1 MPGISI
7 GGHNI
12 NNLRYADDTVLIAEK
27 ETHLQE
33 MINIIAKESLS
44 KGLSLNIRK
53 TEVMVITKNKCPP
66 ECNIKVDGTSLKQ
79 VSIFKYLGTLIT
91 ADGRCIKEIKSRV
104 AQAKATFH
112 KMKNILCNMS
122 LSIEVR
128 KRVLRSYIEPIMLYG
143 SEAWT
148 INRLARNHIE
158 ATEMWFYRRMLRT
171 PWTDKKRND
180 DILKEVNS
188 KRELHTRIR
197 RRQSTFFEHIMRRGK
212 MEHIVTTGRM
222 NNKRGRGRP
231 REKILDSL
239 IIWLGRTSASEIIRN
254 TRDRRLWIDMITNAS
269 RHGL

>member
-1 MPGISI
+1 MLDNLNIDGKDLRIIKNMYWQQKAAIKIDNETGTFQHIKQGVRQGCVLSPDLFNLYSEIIMRSIQDMPGISI

-44 KGLSLNIRK
+44 KGLSLNTRK

-66 ECNIKVDGTSLKQ
+66 ECNIKVDGISLKQ
-79 VSIFKYLGTLIT
+79 VNNFKYLGTLIT

-104 AQAKATFH
+104 TQAKATFH

-128 KRVLRSYIEPIMLYG
+128 KRVLRSYIEPILLYG
-143 SEAWT
+143 SESWT

-158 ATEMWFYRRMLRT
+158 ATEM
-171 PWTDKKRND
+171 
-180 DILKEVNS
+180 
-188 KRELHTRIR
+188 
-197 RRQSTFFEHIMRRGK
+197 
-212 MEHIVTTGRM
+212 
-222 NNKRGRGRP
+222 
-231 REKILDSL
+231 
-239 IIWLGRTSASEIIRN
+239 
-254 TRDRRLWIDMITNAS
+254 
-269 RHGL
+269 